1 MSTIVSRLSARD
13 HVVVNR
19 RFLLRWDAAYE
30 AFVLVHPDATI
41 KLNDSA
47 AEILQRC
54 DGSRCVAEI
63 IVELQDLYADAGG
76 RIETGVYCFL
86 ELAYAK
92 GWIETG

>member
-1 MSTIVSRLSARD
+1 MSSIVPRLTARD
-13 HVVVNR
+13 HVVINR
-19 RFLLRWDAAYE
+19 RFLLRWDRAYD

-54 DGSRCVAEI
+54 DGSRCVAQI
-63 IVELQDLYADAGG
+63 IGELRDIYADAGG

-86 ELAYAK
+86 ELACAK
-92 GWIETG
+92 GWVETG